1 MLKDNDARA
10 TIAVKDIAVAKKF
23 YETVVGLTPEP
34 ETEPGVVSFKTGSSS
49 ILVYQSQFA
58 GTNRATAAT
67 WMVDGDLEG
76 VVKALKAKG
85 VTFEHY
91 DGMPGVTR
99 KGDIH
104 FAGTLK
110 NAWLKD
116 PDGNVLA
123 LISS

>member
-1 MLKDNDARA
+1 MVPEVERLVKELKD
-10 TIAVKDIAVAKKF
+10 
-23 YETVVGLTPEP
+23 
-34 ETEPGVVSFKTGSSS
+34 
-49 ILVYQSQFA
+49 
-58 GTNRATAAT
+58 
-67 WMVDGDLEG
+67 
-76 VVKALKAKG
+76 KG

-91 DGMPGVTR
+91 DGMPGVIR